1 MQYRLKPEGFAE
13 VRRSIFLRLCV
24 TMALAC
30 AGGLLVAKARLD
42 QPVTYFV
49 IGFFVLVTGYSYIRA
64 VARERR
70 SWESFEVRV
79 EEGRITRH
87 VDGYPDFVIEEAEL
101 TEVAWG
107 RKRVLEVIAGKKRL
121 TVPAQL
127 QDIEELERRLGA
139 VCRGPQARTS

>member
-1 MQYRLKPEGFAE
+1 MQYRLKPEGFGE

-30 AGGLLVAKARLD
+30 AGGLWVAKARLD

-49 IGFFVLVTGYSYIRA
+49 IGFFALVTGYSYIRA

-70 SWESFEVRV
+70 SWQSFELRV
-79 EEGRITRH
+79 EDGRITRH
-87 VDGYPDFVIEEAEL
+87 VEGYPDFVIEEAEL

-107 RKRVLEVIAGKKRL
+107 RKQVLEVIAGRKRL

-127 QDIEELERRLGA
+127 QNIEDLQRHLAAACPGR
-139 VCRGPQARTS
+139 Q